1 MSTRYPAHVKAG
13 IAKARKLE
21 FWTIGWLVTV
31 VPLMALV
38 VGSSQAMKT
47 VWIEDM
53 LGFIPP
59 IAFLVSEHLERK
71 PASSSFPFGFDRA
84 NGVAFVISAVAL
96 TLMGVYLLYEAV
108 MTLVMREHPTVGTM
122 RAFGRDIWMG
132 WPMIAVL
139 LWSTVPSMILGRM
152 KQPVART
159 INDKVLHTDA
169 EMQKADWMT
178 GIAAIAGVIGIGFG
192 LWWADAAAAG
202 FISFGIVKDGISELR
217 AATAELVDGAPRAL
231 ESDVV
236 SDEAKLLKK
245 ELARLYPNASVRLR
259 ETGRVIHAQ
268 VAGETPTETPPLATI
283 WPGEPN
289 RAWRFA
295 QLSFVPPE
303 TPSKRVRPSG
313 KTVAGKSGK
322 RSKQH
327 AAG

>member
-1 MSTRYPAHVKAG
+1 MSRHYPGHVEDG
-13 IAKARKLE
+13 IRTARKLE
-21 FWTIGWLVTV
+21 YWTIAWLATV
-31 VPLMALV
+31 VPLMFLV
-38 VGSSQAMKT
+38 MGSSQAMKT

-71 PASSSFPFGFDRA
+71 PASSSFPFGFPRA

-96 TLMGVYLLYEAV
+96 TLMGIYLLYEAV
-108 MTLVMREHPTVGTM
+108 MTLVMAEHPTVGTM
-122 RAFGRDIWMG
+122 RAFGRDVWMG
-132 WPMIAVL
+132 FPMIAVL
-139 LWSTVPSMILGRM
+139 LWSTIPSMVLGRM

-178 GIAAIAGVIGIGFG
+178 GIAAIAGVVGIGFG

-202 FISFGIVKDGISELR
+202 FISFGILKDGIRELR

-245 ELARLYPNASVRLR
+245 ELTRLFPQASVRLR
-259 ETGRVIHAQ
+259 ETGRVIHAE
-268 VAGETPTETPPLATI
+268 VAGEAPTSVPPLSTI
-283 WPGEPN
+283 WPGPPD

-295 QLSFVPPE
+295 QLSFAPPA
-303 TPSKRVRPSG
+303 TR
-313 KTVAGKSGK
+313 AGSSAKAKAGTSNK
-322 RSKQH
+322 RSAKH
-327 AAG
+327 VTS